1 MSFTTVEP
9 ARWRLQRSTLA
20 VPGARPD
27 MFPKALKTAADCILL
42 DLEDAVAPDDKA
54 TARAAVIQALH
65 AHDWRGAGKTV
76 IVRVNGLDTPWFA
89 KDVLEV
95 MTHAG
100 TRVDTLLVPKVGV
113 PEDLYVAD
121 ALMRQVELEQG
132 WNATV
137 GLEVLIETALG
148 MTNVEAIARYPRRL
162 EALHFG
168 VGDYAASVRA
178 RMVNIGGLSPDY
190 PGDQWHAALSRMTVA
205 ARAGGKR
212 AVDGPYGNFHDPEGF
227 RASCR
232 RDAALGI
239 EGKWAIHPSQ
249 VALANEEFTPPA
261 DEVARARRIL
271 IALDEAAAAGRG
283 AAQLDG
289 RMIDAAS
296 ARMAGQLV
304 QMADAIAA
312 VTPPG
317 AA

>member
-1 MSFTTVEP
+1 MSFTAVEP

-20 VPGARPD
+20 VPGVRAD
-27 MFPKALKTAADCILL
+27 MMAKAFKTAADCVLL

-54 TARAAVIQALH
+54 AARAQVIRAVLD
-65 AHDWRGAGKTV
+65 HDWRAAGKTV
-76 IVRVNGLDTPWFA
+76 MVRVNGLDTPWFA
-89 KDVLEV
+89 RDVMEV
-95 MTHAG
+95 MAQAG
-100 TRVDTLLVPKVGV
+100 PRVDTLLVPKVGV

-121 ALMRQVELEQG
+121 ALMRQVELEHG
-132 WNATV
+132 WAPTV
-137 GLEVLIETALG
+137 GIEVLIETALG
-148 MTNVEAIARYPRRL
+148 MANVEAIAKYPRRL

-205 ARAGGKR
+205 ARAAGKR
-212 AVDGPYGNFHDPEGF
+212 AIDGPYGNFHDPEGF

-249 VALANEEFTPPA
+249 VALANEEFTPPS
-261 DEVARARRIL
+261 DDVARARRIL
-271 IALDEAAAAGRG
+271 VALEEAAAAGRG

-304 QMADAIAA
+304 ATADAIAA
-312 VTPPG
+312 ATPPG

>member
-1 MSFTTVEP
+1 MSFTTVESG
-9 ARWRLQRSTLA
+9 RMRVQRSTLA
-20 VPGARPD
+20 VPGARPE
-27 MFPKALKTAADCILL
+27 MFPKALATAADTVLL

-54 TARAAVIQALH
+54 SARAAVIGALT
-65 AHDWRGAGKTV
+65 AHDWRGAGKAV
-76 IVRVNGLDTPWFA
+76 IVRVNGLDTPWFYR
-89 KDVLEV
+89 DVIDV
-95 MTHAG
+95 MEQAG
-100 TRVDTLLVPKVGV
+100 PHVDALLIPKVGV

-121 ALMRQVELEQG
+121 CLMTQIEQANG
-132 WNATV
+132 WPART

-190 PGDQWHAALSRMTVA
+190 PGDQWHAAMSRMTVA

-212 AVDGPYGNFHDPEGF
+212 AIDGPYGNFNDPEGF

-232 RDAALGI
+232 RDAALGV
-239 EGKWAIHPSQ
+239 EGKWAIHPTQ
-249 VALANEEFTPPA
+249 VPLANEEFTPPA
-261 DEVARARRIL
+261 AEVERARRIL
-271 IALDEAAAAGRG
+271 AALDEAAAAGRG

-304 QMADAIAA
+304 AMADAIVARR
-312 VTPPG
+312 G
-317 AA
+317 A